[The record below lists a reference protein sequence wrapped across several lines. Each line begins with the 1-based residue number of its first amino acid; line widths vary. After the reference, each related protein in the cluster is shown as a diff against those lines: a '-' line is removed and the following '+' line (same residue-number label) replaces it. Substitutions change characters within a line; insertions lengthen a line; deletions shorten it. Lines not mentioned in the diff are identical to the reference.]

1 VMDVNGPQVPARAK
15 NSKNMQEDDRIATAR
30 ESYAN
35 VLARSRAGCKKRGN
49 PGREATLQA
58 VP

>member
-1 VMDVNGPQVPARAK
+1 MDVNGPQIPARTK

-35 VLARSRAGCKKRGN
+35 VLARCRAGCEKCGN